1 MIRFFPKDAEAQLV
15 RKAKSGDTAAVKSI
29 YDNNVRYLSAVCRRY
44 VPDDDELKDVL
55 QEAFIKIFSNLDK
68 FEYKGSGSL
77 RGWMS
82 RIVVNEA
89 LMFLRRSSKY
99 PLLSLD
105 DPLPDIPETEDPDVD
120 GIPPQVL
127 QSMIEELPP
136 GCRTVLN
143 LFVFEQKSHKEIA
156 EMLGIR
162 ENSSTSQLHRAK
174 TLLVGM
180 IKQYRNEQGLDR

>member
-15 RKAKSGDTAAVKSI
+15 RKANSGDTAAVKSI

-89 LMFLRRSSKY
+89 LMFLRRSSKH

-127 QSMIEELPP
+127 QSMVEELPP

-162 ENSSTSQLHRAK
+162 ENSSTSQFHRAK
-174 TLLVGM
+174 TLLAGM

>member
-1 MIRFFPKDAEAQLV
+1 MIRLFPKDAEAQLV
-15 RKAKSGDTAAVKSI
+15 RKAKGGDTAAVKSI

-44 VPDDDELKDVL
+44 VPDEDEFKDVL
-55 QEAFIKIFSNLDK
+55 QEAFIKIFSSLDR

-89 LMFLRRSSKY
+89 LMSLRRSSKH

-105 DPLPDIPETEDPDVD
+105 DPLPDMPESEDPDVD
-120 GIPPQVL
+120 GVPPQVL
-127 QSMIEELPP
+127 QSMVEKLPP

-156 EMLGIR
+156 ELLGIK
-162 ENSSTSQLHRAK
+162 ENSSTSQFHRAK
-174 TLLVGM
+174 TLLAGM
-180 IKQYRNEQGLDR
+180 IKQYRNEQRLDI

>member
-55 QEAFIKIFSNLDK
+55 QEAFIKIFSALDK

-89 LMFLRRSSKY
+89 LMFLRRSSKH

-127 QSMIEELPP
+127 QSMVEELPP

-156 EMLGIR
+156 ELLGIR
-162 ENSSTSQLHRAK
+162 ENSSTSQFHRAK
-174 TLLVGM
+174 TLLAGM

>member
-89 LMFLRRSSKY
+89 LMFLRRSSKH

-127 QSMIEELPP
+127 QSMVEELPP

-156 EMLGIR
+156 GMLGIR
-162 ENSSTSQLHRAK
+162 ENSSTSQFHRAK
-174 TLLVGM
+174 TLLAGM

>member
-127 QSMIEELPP
+127 QSMVEELPP

-162 ENSSTSQLHRAK
+162 ENSSTSQFHRAK
-174 TLLVGM
+174 TLLAGM

>member
-162 ENSSTSQLHRAK
+162 ENSSTSQFHRAK
-174 TLLVGM
+174 TLLAGM

>member
-89 LMFLRRSSKY
+89 LMFLRRSSKH

-156 EMLGIR
+156 GMLGIR

-174 TLLVGM
+174 TLLAGM

>member
-89 LMFLRRSSKY
+89 LMFLRRSSKH

-127 QSMIEELPP
+127 QSMVEELPP

-162 ENSSTSQLHRAK
+162 ENSSTSQFHRAK
-174 TLLVGM
+174 TLLAGM

>member
-1 MIRFFPKDAEAQLV
+1 VIRFFPKDAEAQLV

-162 ENSSTSQLHRAK
+162 ENSSTSQFHRAK
-174 TLLVGM
+174 TLLAGM